1 MKKRLIAFVL
11 AIVMLLLMDL
21 PVFACNEKQTET
33 YELQLLF
40 GEEYSSFDSKQEF
53 KMLMSALYLCSEQC
67 DNQGQ
72 DKLDFLDRRHVRR
85 LPELEELNIKNSDLA
100 ECSHNSWEYEYT
112 PLSRIQN
119 RRKKL
124 LVKTVKTVFQFSFF
138 DGLFHDGNQKA
149 DSFSAMLYYMHI
161 LSDLLADNPSAS
173 DASLESGNVNPF
185 SGSASEEVNG
195 NQPGF
200 TPEQMKY
207 ADYSFYSE
215 LDYLHR
221 CGMAFKVIGPDTLQT
236 GDSKEDFGMN
246 DPPGWSQKRYDDIID
261 VGYLYHRCHLIAHQL
276 GGNED
281 QKNIM
286 TGTSYLNE
294 TGMKPYEEKVANYV
308 RKTGNHVLY
317 RVTPFYK
324 GENLIA
330 SGVQIEAYS
339 IEDKGQGV
347 CFNVYCYNVQPGV
360 EINYNTGDNNRA
372 DTIYDDPHA
381 LPFAVYKADE
391 NNPDLIL
398 EMNKHLA
405 ILFED
410 HTSSRIYI
418 SMMDNIGTVAEK
430 ARNIGLKGEKP
441 AQIYKARKECQYEY
455 FNILKEHIPLLLR
468 KENFFSKVFYKY
480 R

>member
-1 MKKRLIAFVL
+1 MNYQAEYEAKRTSAEALAAQVQSGWLIG
-11 AIVMLLLMDL
+11 MD
-21 PVFACNEKQTET
+21 AGAAQTPT
-33 YELQLLF
+33 I
-40 GEEYSSFDSKQEF
+40 
-53 KMLMSALYLCSEQC
+53 MSAIAERARKDEIAGVKVQTL
-67 DNQGQ
+67 
-72 DKLDFLDRRHVRR
+72 LDVY
-85 LPELEELNIKNSDLA
+85 PLE
-100 ECSHNSWEYEYT
+100 Y
-112 PLSRIQN
+112 
-119 RRKKL
+119 
-124 LVKTVKTVFQFSFF
+124 
-138 DGLFHDGNQKA
+138 
-149 DSFSAMLYYMHI
+149 
-161 LSDLLADNPSAS
+161 LADNPSAS

-430 ARNIGLKGEKP
+430 ARNI
-441 AQIYKARKECQYEY
+441 YKRLIIKFGCHDV
-455 FNILKEHIPLLLR
+455 K
-468 KENFFSKVFYKY
+468 
-480 R
+480 